1 MNKSSGSVHSS
12 HSTFSNAHSL
22 NTNGNNK
29 ETIDSICSS
38 IHTKKIRIGIKPN
51 NQIINQFSSNNIEL
65 SSLDNLFENYFKI
78 GYNFLILS
86 ITNSNYRKICKNY
99 LENFK
104 KNIADLNFL
113 NVPLPNKSDLNY
125 CNTNQSLTNKLI
137 GITSS
142 WIELDSEDPLIN
154 EFSLQVITNEINYCT
169 FLGIEDILISPPNS
183 LNNLLIYSNNLNS
196 LLLKFPTIKFSIPL
210 PICETNIL
218 KNNLSN
224 LNDTVNLNNTYSVN
238 TLTNNGENINKNDN
252 IDYLSTW
259 EIWNKIRISCN
270 YNKNLYISLA
280 SPNSFESELPEYLID
295 RWCIEPLK
303 FYLISSS
310 RFIPNQKKF
319 PVLSKSN
326 QLVFWKIIQKNAL
339 SPPSIV
345 LHGTEIEFKEL
356 ISIADNS
363 NNTNIQT
370 QTYSTIKHNN
380 TNPNRVS
387 MISNNSESSSPS
399 SSSSFVS
406 FAPPSIHQNT
416 NNAQNLIP
424 QNNSSNNSF
433 SFSSPNSPSR
443 SINSNS
449 LPQSSCVNISVN
461 NKVYNLGDLSYFE
474 YIKYLIKSS
483 YSNNQLLPIEN
494 YNINS
499 LLSNKLSEGTL
510 QVPLQP
516 LNNNLTNLTY
526 QLFEHDSTKYD
537 CYERAIFQAISD
549 LIEIPRFK
557 QVKYYNETTKFDHK
571 NSLNILVVGP
581 GRGPLIDK
589 VLGCLKVLN
598 LNLSRVNIIAIEKNP
613 NVIIHL
619 NEKNTNQWMNK
630 VKILYQDIRNWNG
643 LITNLNFSDN
653 IINGLLNNNK
663 FHLIIS
669 ELLGSFGC
677 NELSPECIDSTTKFT
692 DFKNCIFIP
701 QSYSSYIA
709 PVISPK
715 LYKKISS
722 FNDFSKFHN
731 MYIPIYDQ
739 FEILSS
745 EAKKVWQ
752 FNHNS
757 EIYQDFRSKISNRPA
772 GNLNFRNKRISKIN
786 LTCKNKGTI
795 HGLIGYFESTLYLD
809 IKISNSPIN
818 PNPNSLISWLPIF
831 LPIEQP
837 INVVNNQE
845 ISILLKRDTDNS
857 KVWYEWSIETFN
869 FIIIP
874 NTKSLLREL
883 SSINTSM
890 FEGDFTD
897 YDDNNDTL
905 QLRVSSNISKIHN
918 AFGKTFSLKI
928 Q

>member
-1 MNKSSGSVHSS
+1 MNQASGSVHNG
-12 HSTFSNAHSL
+12 HSIFTNTHAL
-22 NTNGNNK
+22 NTSGNNK

-51 NQIINQFSSNNIEL
+51 NQIINQFSSNNTEL

-86 ITNSNYRKICKNY
+86 ISNSNYRKICKNY
-99 LENFK
+99 LEDFK

-113 NVPLPNKSDLNY
+113 NVPLPNKEDLNY

-154 EFSLQVITNEINYCT
+154 EFSLQVITNEINYST

-196 LLLKFPTIKFSIPL
+196 LLSKFPTIKISIPL
-210 PICETNIL
+210 PFCETNISN
-218 KNNLSN
+218 NNLSN
-224 LNDTVNLNNTYSVN
+224 LETRTVSLNNTYSVN
-238 TLTNNGENINKNDN
+238 TLANNGDNINKNDD

-270 YNKNLYISLA
+270 YNQNLYVSLA
-280 SPNSFESELPEYLID
+280 SPNSFEPELPEYLID
-295 RWCIEPLK
+295 RWCIEPIK

-339 SPPSIV
+339 SPPGIV

-356 ISIADNS
+356 IASAGKKGTTNNQACNPVKRNSINM
-363 NNTNIQT
+363 
-370 QTYSTIKHNN
+370 
-380 TNPNRVS
+380 NRVS
-387 MISNNSESSSPS
+387 IISDNSESLSSSGNSASLSFASPSIDQVQNLIQQNNSKKNSFSLSSSNPPS
-399 SSSSFVS
+399 SS
-406 FAPPSIHQNT
+406 
-416 NNAQNLIP
+416 
-424 QNNSSNNSF
+424 
-433 SFSSPNSPSR
+433 
-443 SINSNS
+443 INSKS
-449 LPQSSCVNISVN
+449 IPSSSCVNISLN

-483 YSNNQLLPIEN
+483 FSNNQLLPIEN

-499 LLSNKLSEGTL
+499 LLGNKLSEGTL

-526 QLFEHDSTKYD
+526 QIFEHDSTKYY

-549 LIEIPRFK
+549 LIKIPRFE
-557 QVKYYNETTKFDHK
+557 QVKCHNKTTKFDNK
-571 NSLNILVVGP
+571 NCLNILVVGP

-589 VLGCLKVLN
+589 VFCCLKDLN

-619 NEKNTNQWMNK
+619 YEKNENQWMNK
-630 VKILYQDIRNWNG
+630 VKILNQDIRTWNG
-643 LITNLNFSDN
+643 LITNLNFNDN
-653 IINGLLNNNK
+653 IINGLSNNNK

-692 DFKNCIFIP
+692 DLENCIFIP

-709 PVISPK
+709 PVISPQ
-715 LYKKISS
+715 LYKKISI

-739 FEILSS
+739 FQLLSS
-745 EAKKVWQ
+745 EAKKVWE
-752 FNHNS
+752 FKHIP
-757 EIYQDFRSKISNRPA
+757 EIYSDFRSNTSNRPT
-772 GNLNFRNKRISKIN
+772 GSLNFRNKRISKVN

-795 HGLIGYFESTLYLD
+795 HGLIGYFESTLYSN
-809 IKISNSPIN
+809 IKISNSPTN
-818 PNPNSLISWLPIF
+818 PNPNSLISWLPVF

-845 ISILLKRDTDNS
+845 ISVLLKRDTDNS

-869 FIIIP
+869 FIVIP
-874 NTKSLLREL
+874 NTKSLVREL
-883 SSINTSM
+883 SSINNSI
-890 FEGDFTD
+890 FEENFTD
-897 YDDNNDTL
+897 SDDNNDSL

-918 AFGKTFSLKI
+918 PFGKTFSLKI

>member
-1 MNKSSGSVHSS
+1 MNQSSGSVHSR
-12 HSTFSNAHSL
+12 HSIFTNTHAL
-22 NTNGNNK
+22 NTSGNHK

-51 NQIINQFSSNNIEL
+51 NQIINQFSSNNTEL

-86 ITNSNYRKICKNY
+86 ISNSNYRKICKNY

-113 NVPLPNKSDLNY
+113 NVPLPNKEDLNY

-154 EFSLQVITNEINYCT
+154 EFSLQVITNEINYST

-196 LLLKFPTIKFSIPL
+196 LLSKFPTIRFSIRL
-210 PICETNIL
+210 PFCETNTSN
-218 KNNLSN
+218 NNLSN
-224 LNDTVNLNNTYSVN
+224 LESRTVSLNNTYSVN
-238 TLTNNGENINKNDN
+238 TLTNNGDNINKSDD

-270 YNKNLYISLA
+270 YNQNLYVSLA
-280 SPNSFESELPEYLID
+280 SPNSFEPKLPEYLID
-295 RWCIEPLK
+295 RWCIEPIK

-339 SPPSIV
+339 SPPGIV
-345 LHGTEIEFKEL
+345 LYGTEIEFKEL
-356 ISIADNS
+356 IASAGKKVTT
-363 NNTNIQT
+363 NNQAC
-370 QTYSTIKHNN
+370 SPIKHNSIN
-380 TNPNRVS
+380 MNRVS
-387 MISNNSESSSPS
+387 IISDNSESSSSSGNSTSLRFASPS
-399 SSSSFVS
+399 IDQNSDTAQQTTFKKSSFS
-406 FAPPSIHQNT
+406 
-416 NNAQNLIP
+416 L
-424 QNNSSNNSF
+424 
-433 SFSSPNSPSR
+433 SSPNFPSR

-449 LPQSSCVNISVN
+449 TPVSSCVNISLN
-461 NKVYNLGDLSYFE
+461 NEVYNLEDLSYFE

-483 YSNNQLLPIEN
+483 FSNNQLLPIEN

-499 LLSNKLSEGTL
+499 LLANKLSEGAL

-526 QLFEHDSTKYD
+526 QIFEHDSTKYY
-537 CYERAIFQAISD
+537 CYENAIFQAISD

-557 QVKYYNETTKFDHK
+557 QVTYHNETTKFDHK
-571 NSLNILVVGP
+571 NCLNILVVGP
-581 GRGPLIDK
+581 GRGLLIDK
-589 VLGCLKVLN
+589 VLGCLKDLD

-619 NEKNTNQWMNK
+619 HEKNKNHWMNK
-630 VKILYQDIRNWNG
+630 VKILNQDIRNWNG
-643 LITNLNFSDN
+643 LIANLNFNDN
-653 IINGLLNNNK
+653 IINGFSNNNK

-692 DFKNCIFIP
+692 DLKNCIFIP

-709 PVISPK
+709 PVISPQ
-715 LYKKISS
+715 LYKKISI

-739 FEILSS
+739 FQLLSS
-745 EAKKVWQ
+745 EAKKVWE
-752 FNHNS
+752 FKHIP
-757 EIYQDFRSKISNRPA
+757 EIYSDFRSNTSNRPT
-772 GNLNFRNKRISKIN
+772 GSLNFRNKRISKVN

-795 HGLIGYFESTLYLD
+795 HGLIGYFESTLYSN
-809 IKISNSPIN
+809 IKISNSPTN
-818 PNPNSLISWLPIF
+818 PNPNSLISWLPVF

-845 ISILLKRDTDNS
+845 ISVLLKRDTDNS

-869 FIIIP
+869 FITIP
-874 NTKSLLREL
+874 KSKSLVREL
-883 SSINTSM
+883 SSTNNSI
-890 FEGDFTD
+890 FEENFTD
-897 YDDNNDTL
+897 SDDNNDSL
-905 QLRVSSNISKIHN
+905 QLRVSSKISKIHN
-918 AFGKTFSLKI
+918 PFGKTFSLKI